1 MFDSTDID
9 ANIGDEVCDRNS
21 NVRWRREQYSRGL
34 LGKAEGL
41 VESEYRQGWSAL
53 GGIGGIQE
61 NLNSRSGRR
70 GTGWMKLV
78 CRQETLAGAS
88 LSAKPDL
95 RTASSS
101 CLIGIPLKGT
111 KDVLDRTKLIDVWL
125 VSDLNIGARETGP

>member
-41 VESEYRQGWSAL
+41 VESEYRQEWSAL

-70 GTGWMKLV
+70 GTTGVQAGDFGRCISECKT
-78 CRQETLAGAS
+78 RLADS
-88 LSAKPDL
+88 
-95 RTASSS
+95 
-101 CLIGIPLKGT
+101 
-111 KDVLDRTKLIDVWL
+111 
-125 VSDLNIGARETGP
+125 